1 MPTHPPSSIEARSG
15 LGTKRLAIFGI
26 VLWCAIFAVVVVLV
40 IIDPAHRS
48 VVMNYSAA
56 AENFSNGAPLYN
68 LNASTG
74 FIYLPG
80 FAVAYI
86 PMQRLGLPLGELV
99 WRIISIFLLAFSV
112 WRMSN
117 RLAVA
122 RTGIEITG
130 IALLIAFVGAASAIQ
145 NGQSTTL
152 LLAATI
158 LAFDALY
165 DRSLAKAAAW
175 AVVATL
181 AKPLGIVVWLLVA
194 GLRPAALLWLIVFL
208 AALIALPFAFGTFDY
223 ATATYI
229 HFVDTLHN
237 ISPAIGHQPW
247 TDLMAIPRVLGIDL
261 SQEIAY
267 TLRAFAAVA
276 TLLIIRRLSRQRE
289 YLESTLVPVV
299 LAAAYML
306 LFNPRAEIN
315 TYILMSVPVGVMA
328 AFLYQETDMWFSG
341 SVLTVLCIF
350 LGTGV
355 LGRPLMELLDPWSK
369 PVLMVAALTVIFLAL
384 PKLRKRILIR

>member
-1 MPTHPPSSIEARSG
+1 
-15 LGTKRLAIFGI
+15 
-26 VLWCAIFAVVVVLV
+26 
-40 IIDPAHRS
+40 
-48 VVMNYSAA
+48 
-56 AENFSNGAPLYN
+56 
-68 LNASTG
+68 
-74 FIYLPG
+74 
-80 FAVAYI
+80 
-86 PMQRLGLPLGELV
+86 
-99 WRIISIFLLAFSV
+99 
-112 WRMSN
+112 
-117 RLAVA
+117 
-122 RTGIEITG
+122 
-130 IALLIAFVGAASAIQ
+130 
-145 NGQSTTL
+145 
-152 LLAATI
+152 
-158 LAFDALY
+158 
-165 DRSLAKAAAW
+165 
-175 AVVATL
+175 
-181 AKPLGIVVWLLVA
+181 
-194 GLRPAALLWLIVFL
+194 LLWLIVFL